1 MYQLNWKIG
10 FKSGK
15 KRWKLGILSECQ
27 IEKSVKNLAD
37 TATIILPEAEL
48 NQVLNIS
55 NTIKRG
61 FEVAI
66 NLGYDED
73 LKLEFE
79 GFVKEIKVADSSL
92 KIVCEDALFL
102 FRKGVENKELKPTSV
117 KQIAQYL
124 IDQIDPS
131 FKLICDYDIPYDKFT
146 IYQATGF
153 DVLAKLQEETG
164 ADIFFDMKNKELHIH
179 PAYTWKG
186 GEVDFSMQD
195 NIETSSLE
203 YKSSEDRKVEITIES
218 IGLDGKTISHT
229 EGQAGGEKITKKVGR
244 MSQDAVKILAKN
256 EYKNKMAP
264 GYEGSFDTWLVPY
277 VEPSY
282 TIGIYDED
290 YPEKDG
296 RYYAESVSTSFS
308 EAGGKRTITPGIK
321 LSK

>member
-102 FRKGVENKELKPTSV
+102 FRKGVANKELKPTSV

-164 ADIFFDMKNKELHIH
+164 SDIFFDMKNKELHIH

>member
-10 FKSGK
+10 FKNGK
-15 KRWKLGILSECQ
+15 KRWKLGILAECQ

-48 NQVLNIS
+48 NQVLNIG

-79 GFVKEIKVADSSL
+79 GFVKEITVVDSSL

-102 FRKGVENKELKPTSV
+102 FRKGIANKEFKPANIR
-117 KQIAQYL
+117 QIAQYL
-124 IDQIDPS
+124 IDQIDKG

-153 DVLAKLQEETG
+153 DVLAKVQEETG

-186 GEVDFSMQD
+186 GEVDFSMQH

-218 IGLDGKTISHT
+218 VGLDGKTISHT

-244 MSQDAVKILAKN
+244 MSRDAVKILAKN

-264 GYEGSFDTWLVPY
+264 GYEGTFDTWLVPY

-282 TIGIYDED
+282 TIGIYDAD
-290 YPEKDG
+290 YPDKDG
-296 RYYAESVSTSFS
+296 RYYAESVTTNFS
-308 EAGGKRTITPGIK
+308 QNGGKRTITPGIK